1 MAGQNLESSHQTHR
15 EVQHGHDNT
24 NHQVKAKLPIT

>member
-15 EVQHGHDNT
+15 EVRHGHDNT